1 MKRRGM
7 TLIEILTVVAIAGML
22 AALSGPSFSESIKR
36 RSASSAARQAML
48 AIRFA
53 RSQAI
58 RSGKN
63 VGIQFDRA
71 KDEITV
77 FTMNEPGIR
86 ENFRIGRHGVLRL
99 LTGRVRRGEYKKDW
113 PRAVRVAESSLVDN
127 VGSLPGA
134 FAELERKSCSF
145 CASSGRVSIFAT
157 PKGQF
162 LDFNGRILT
171 GSFSVTGDVD
181 ARDETIWL
189 SRLIAFNGF
198 TGTIRTFTYTRGAWR
213 SE

>member
-1 MKRRGM
+1 MNRRGM

-22 AALSGPSFSESIKR
+22 AALGGPSFGESIKR

-48 AIRFA
+48 AVRYA

-63 VGIQFDRA
+63 VGIQFDRS
-71 KDEITV
+71 KDEITI

-86 ENFRIGRHGVLRL
+86 ENFRIGRHSPLRL
-99 LTGRVRRGEYKKDW
+99 LTGRRMRGEYKKDW
-113 PRAVRVAESSLVDN
+113 PRGIRVAESSLVDRL
-127 VGSLPGA
+127 GDLPGA

-162 LDFNGRILT
+162 LDFDGRILT
-171 GSFSVTGDVD
+171 GSFSVTGESDP
-181 ARDETIWL
+181 RDETVWL
-189 SRLIAFNGF
+189 SRVIAFNGF
-198 TGTIRTFTYTRGAWR
+198 TGTIRTFTYKRGAW
-213 SE
+213 SSD